1 MFTHDG
7 HINNGNT
14 ELTVQYPEETIQNG
28 AEFEVCIYAI
38 DANIEKCEYGYD
50 SEENQPED
58 ITMTLFG
65 FNTPEQEERPEQS
78 QSSNSENNNANSNT
92 HNRKR

>member
-7 HINNGNT
+7 HINNAT
-14 ELTVQYPEETIQNG
+14 HALTVQYPEETIQNG

-58 ITMTLFG
+58 
-65 FNTPEQEERPEQS
+65 
-78 QSSNSENNNANSNT
+78 
-92 HNRKR
+92 